1 MGSSGAKLITVA
13 CHCSLAL
20 PDLAATIGERSL
32 LSCDWT
38 GEEEKDLLLGE
49 GEDEGEIYDRR
60 VELFLSLKL
69 SGWSCCK
76 VGRLN

>member
-20 PDLAATIGERSL
+20 PDLAATIGERGL
-32 LSCDWT
+32 PSCDWT
-38 GEEEKDLLLGE
+38 GEKEKVLLLGE
-49 GEDEGEIYDRR
+49 GENEGEIHGQDDRH
-60 VELFLSLKL
+60 FFSLNV
-69 SGWSCCK
+69 SGLRCFK